1 MILGPHP
8 LACIL
13 PPDMLERLIL
23 NGSQEQRQDALRTLA
38 RDNSLRSL
46 RAQNLALR
54 IGSFPPLPAHV
65 GVDGVPNRT
74 VFDCTSTEDL
84 RSARRVRAEGEE
96 ATGDVAV
103 DEAYDGLGATSGSIW
118 DVYERNSID
127 GEGMPLQ
134 RLPSTTAASYDNA
147 FWDGQRDGLRRRRRP
162 GVRPLHDR
170 RSTSSATS

>member
-74 VFDCTSTEDL
+74 VFDCASTEDL

-96 ATGDVAV
+96 AD
-103 DEAYDGLGATSGSIW
+103 
-118 DVYERNSID
+118 
-127 GEGMPLQ
+127 
-134 RLPSTTAASYDNA
+134 
-147 FWDGQRDGLRRRRRP
+147 RRRRRRRGLRRASAP
-162 GVRPLHDR
+162 PTGSSGTSTSAT
-170 RSTSSATS
+170 RSTTRACR